1 MQFTKLSELFFL
13 LPFLASA
20 AAPPVHPLTGRPIAG
35 VMGAAGAHWLERSER
50 DAEEQPRLAVR
61 LLDLK
66 PGMKVADVGAG
77 SGYYTEL
84 LSRAVGPSGAVFATD
99 IQPAM
104 LRILDE
110 RIRTKSLG
118 NVQTVLSTESDPRL
132 PNNSLDLILLVDVY
146 HEFSQPQAM
155 LRGLRAALKPSG
167 RLVLLE
173 FRKEDP
179 QVPIRPE
186 HKMSVADVRTELEAE
201 GLRFQQVLNGL
212 PWQHIL
218 VFLK

>member
-1 MQFTKLSELFFL
+1 MQLLKLGQFGLL
-13 LPFLASA
+13 LPLLAA
-20 AAPPVHPLTGRPIAG
+20 GADPAVHPLTGRPIAG
-35 VMGAAGAHWLERSER
+35 VMGAGGAHWLERSER
-50 DAEEQPRLAVR
+50 ESEEQPQLAVR
-61 LLDLK
+61 LLQLQ
-66 PGMKVADVGAG
+66 PGMRVADVGAG

-84 LSRAVGPSGAVFATD
+84 LSRAVGASGAVLATD

-104 LRILDE
+104 LRLIDKRVKDKAL
-110 RIRTKSLG
+110 T
-118 NVQTVLSTESDPRL
+118 NVQTILASDSDPRL
-132 PNNSLDLILLVDVY
+132 PANSLDLILLVDVY

-155 LRGLRAALKPSG
+155 LRRLRAALKPSG

-201 GLRFQQVLNGL
+201 GLRFHQVLNDL